1 MESKVEYKVIEARS
15 ALELDAEL
23 NMWAS
28 RGWSADMASLVVVNT
43 TGPHRGSTE
52 WGYTIIMCKWSA
64 SE

>member
-28 RGWSADMASLVVVNT
+28 RGWNADMASLAVVNT
-43 TGPHRGSTE
+43 KPADE
-52 WGYTIIMCKWSA
+52 WPRFCYTIIMCKWSA
-64 SE
+64 GE